1 MNPSGMSRV
10 SRRRRCAL
18 AGLILCGLAAVPVAA
33 ATARAKPAA
42 RPDWSGIWENV
53 SGIHFTKPT
62 DSGPNPP
69 PLNAE
74 YAARYKAVT
83 DSAAAGHPL
92 NDPTAN
98 CVWPGTPR
106 VIVSPYPSEYLIAP
120 DRVTIVYEYMSQV
133 RRVFT
138 DGRGHPADLDPSY
151 NGHSIGHWEG
161 DALVVDTAGLRAD
174 TMYEN
179 TGLPHSDALTLR
191 ERIRLIGPDTLE
203 DEVTAIDPKAMT
215 RPWVTKVHYKRHR
228 DWQILDYV
236 CEENNRN
243 PVDAKGVTTVKPAGP

>member
-1 MNPSGMSRV
+1 MNWTTSTRIWRAGGL
-10 SRRRRCAL
+10 AL
-18 AGLILCGLAAVPVAA
+18 AGLSLSGSAGVAA
-33 ATARAKPAA
+33 TP

-53 SGIHFTKPT
+53 SGIHFTRPDGKA
-62 DSGPNPP
+62 NPP

-74 YAARYKAVT
+74 YAAKYKAVT
-83 DSAAAGHPL
+83 DSAAAGTPV

-138 DGRGHPADLDPSY
+138 DGRAHPANLDPSY

-161 DALVVDTAGLRAD
+161 DTLVVDTAGLRAD

-179 TGLPHSDALTLR
+179 TGLPHSDQLTLK
-191 ERIRLIGPDTLE
+191 ERIRLVGPNMLE

-215 RPWVTKVHYKRHR
+215 KPWVAKIHYKRHR

-243 PVDAKGVTTVKPAGP
+243 PVDAKGVTSVKPATP